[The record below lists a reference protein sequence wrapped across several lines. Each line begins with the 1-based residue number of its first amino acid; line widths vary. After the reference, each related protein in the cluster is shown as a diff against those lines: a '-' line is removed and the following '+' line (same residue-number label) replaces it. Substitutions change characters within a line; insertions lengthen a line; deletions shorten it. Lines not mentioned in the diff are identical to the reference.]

1 MPRSPEQSLIIT
13 NLSACPDNLG
23 CHGQTLQL
31 LLGAQLLRLDEA
43 GPNSVGAAWSEQQLA
58 SWDQLSPPV
67 QLFFESLTWVGLD
80 TQAACLETL
89 NRNPFRIRLPWRQRS
104 HPWQHGRLQP
114 QRLYRYSGDG
124 CWYASRMLP
133 RTNSQASVLP

>member
-1 MPRSPEQSLIIT
+1 MSSTPDQSLIIV

-31 LLGAQLLRLDEA
+31 LLGDLRLRLDES
-43 GPNSVGAAWSEQQLA
+43 GPNSLGAAWAEQEAATWEQLT
-58 SWDQLSPPV
+58 LPV

-80 TQAACLETL
+80 TEAACLETM
-89 NRNPFRIRLPWRQRS
+89 NRLPFRVRLPWRQRS
-104 HPWQHGRLQP
+104 HPWQPGRLQP

-124 CWYASRMLP
+124 CWYTSRRPELTP
-133 RTNSQASVLP
+133 ARSRIIP